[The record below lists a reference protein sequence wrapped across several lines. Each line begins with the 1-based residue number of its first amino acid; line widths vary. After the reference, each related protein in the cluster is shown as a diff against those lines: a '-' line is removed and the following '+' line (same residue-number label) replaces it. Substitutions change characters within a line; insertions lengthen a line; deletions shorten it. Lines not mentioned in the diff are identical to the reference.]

1 MKVFFLMNSISSK
14 SESLKKKNRKKK
26 KKKKENEVP
35 AKLPKTF
42 SPIQL

>member
-14 SESLKKKNRKKK
+14 SESLKKNRKKK